1 MAHNQWK
8 LLSSIALT
16 LSVQSALA
24 GEAWLVIAS
33 DLPEAIIS
41 VDNVYRGVTP
51 QRLGDTLRVKVV
63 KGMREIKVRKQVD
76 GREYMAQKTVEVID
90 NKEILVQFN
99 LREQPNFPATTTIPY
114 LQRDSPGIVPV
125 FPLGEMEVPGKNF

>member
-8 LLSSIALT
+8 LFNSIALT
-16 LSVQSALA
+16 LCIQSALA
-24 GEAWLVIAS
+24 GEAWLVISS
-33 DLPEAIIS
+33 DLPEAIVS

-51 QRLGDTLRVKVV
+51 QRSGDALRVKVV
-63 KGMREIKVRKQVD
+63 KGMREIKVRKQMD
-76 GREYMAQKTVEVID
+76 GKDHIAQKTVEVID

-99 LREQPNFPATTTIPY
+99 LHKQPHFPATATTPY

-125 FPLGEMEVPGKNF
+125 FPLSDMEVPGKNF